1 MAISLRLSREDE
13 ELFKKYASLHNLT
26 VSDLVRESVLR
37 RIEDDTDLQ
46 DYRRLLQEYHQSA
59 ASLTLDEMLRRR

>member
-26 VSDLVRESVLR
+26 VSDLIRESVLR

-46 DYRRLLQEYHQSA
+46 DYHRLLQQYHIDEK
-59 ASLTLDEMLRRR
+59 SLTLDEMLRRK